1 MKNMDN
7 ANSGSV
13 SGVLLYAK
21 TDEKVVPD
29 NEYMM
34 GGSRICKVTRREI
47 SIIRMQSLPII
58 KHLDV
63 FPSKLGEKNTS
74 PRKGTGYHP
83 NFVEYQR
90 TGQHEP

>member
-1 MKNMDN
+1 MDN

-34 GGSRICKVTRREI
+34 GGSRICVKT
-47 SIIRMQSLPII
+47 
-58 KHLDV
+58 LDLRFKYRV
-63 FPSKLGEKNTS
+63 
-74 PRKGTGYHP
+74 
-83 NFVEYQR
+83 
-90 TGQHEP
+90 